1 MQINTEKLNTGEIE
15 LIQWQYGG
23 MGEFKK
29 HLWDAISVADLGHL
43 NLLAQ
48 AFPEQVQAYRNYG
61 HTPGYWPG
69 VLERAG
75 LYTSPTKEGDNE
87 GTDSV

>member
-1 MQINTEKLNTGEIE
+1 MQINTENLNTGEAE
-15 LIQWQYGG
+15 LIHWQYGG
-23 MGEFKK
+23 LSGFKK
-29 HLWDAISVADLGHL
+29 IRWDAIACADLGHL

-75 LYTSPTKEGDNE
+75 LYTPPTPKKESDDGDE
-87 GTDSV
+87 G